1 MSANIA
7 YDMLNRLVNID
18 TNIKY
23 ILILRIVTTRVH

>member
-1 MSANIA
+1 
-7 YDMLNRLVNID
+7 MLNRLVNID